1 MDLHSRSNEV
11 RKVKFLQY
19 QRVKTHATFGVL
31 EKKIRHLGF
40 WKRKYGICKTMFP
53 REDLILRGLLLHVEV
68 AIRDCS
74 LSGNPEFRERCM
86 KGSKTT
92 FAP

>member
-1 MDLHSRSNEV
+1 MDLHSRSNKV

-19 QRVKTHATFGVL
+19 QR
-31 EKKIRHLGF
+31 RMPHLGF
-40 WKRKYGICKTMFP
+40 WKRKYGICKTVFP
-53 REDLILRGLLLHVEV
+53 RKDLLLRDLLLHMEV
-68 AIRDCS
+68 AIRYGS
-74 LSGNPEFRERCM
+74 LSGSPEFRERCM